1 MVVRYLTVKRRTTHL
16 APRNLDAPPI
26 RRIAIRSLIAAA
38 GAAIINNLYSV
49 IYTAITGFSI
59 PEVINAG
66 SITMLSVLPVLIGG
80 LVYWGISR
88 LSLRMANIV
97 LAAGTIALFIV
108 FTIPTFGETIQA
120 PGMDPTPTPEGFVG
134 LSLGLH
140 FAGPILLL
148 ALVPRWRTG

>member
-1 MVVRYLTVKRRTTHL
+1 MHV
-16 APRNLDAPPI
+16 APGNLDAPPT
-26 RRIAIRSLIAAA
+26 RQIAIRSLIAAA

-59 PEVINAG
+59 PEVINPG
-66 SITMLSVLPVLIGG
+66 SVTMLSVLPVLLGG

-88 LSLRMANIV
+88 FSLRVANIV
-97 LAAGTIALFIV
+97 LAVGTVALFIV